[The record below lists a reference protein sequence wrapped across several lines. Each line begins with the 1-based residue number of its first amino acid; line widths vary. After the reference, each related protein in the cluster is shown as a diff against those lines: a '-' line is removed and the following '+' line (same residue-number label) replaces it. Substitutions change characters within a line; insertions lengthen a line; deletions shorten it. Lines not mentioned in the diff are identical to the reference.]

1 MPCFQWIRRG
11 TFQHCRPF
19 HTWRGATVLSSTQF
33 FRAAVRRGL
42 GAAAEY
48 SGRGVVSCTHWPSD
62 HPCTLANAGACRF
75 GHHRVTGMHNRTS
88 FTESLMRSSSVRMAM
103 LTSVVAPQLQR
114 LDLGSSDI
122 VRDDAIGW
130 EDADVVR
137 IDRLVPDL
145 CCQVRHETRQP
156 SSHRSAK
163 CRPQRRCVL
172 HMHDG
177 RAGECQGVLRC
188 AIG

>member
-1 MPCFQWIRRG
+1 
-11 TFQHCRPF
+11 
-19 HTWRGATVLSSTQF
+19 
-33 FRAAVRRGL
+33 
-42 GAAAEY
+42 
-48 SGRGVVSCTHWPSD
+48 
-62 HPCTLANAGACRF
+62 
-75 GHHRVTGMHNRTS
+75 
-88 FTESLMRSSSVRMAM
+88 MAM
-103 LTSVVAPQLQR
+103 ITRVVAPQLQR